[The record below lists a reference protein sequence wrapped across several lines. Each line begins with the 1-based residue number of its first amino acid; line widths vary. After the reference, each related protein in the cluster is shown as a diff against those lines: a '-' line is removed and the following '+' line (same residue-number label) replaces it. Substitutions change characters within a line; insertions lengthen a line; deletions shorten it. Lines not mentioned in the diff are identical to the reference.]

1 MAKKDNSQVQS
12 QPKEKQLDREYN
24 IFGLRR
30 KPIVS
35 SYNGAAET
43 RRYLGR
49 TAYYI
54 RSGDIKDLS
63 TFLNGSSATI
73 LSNFWLIS

>member
-1 MAKKDNSQVQS
+1 MVKKDNSQVQS

-63 TFLNGSSATI
+63 TFLHCMP
-73 LSNFWLIS
+73 LIVYIKNLLIT